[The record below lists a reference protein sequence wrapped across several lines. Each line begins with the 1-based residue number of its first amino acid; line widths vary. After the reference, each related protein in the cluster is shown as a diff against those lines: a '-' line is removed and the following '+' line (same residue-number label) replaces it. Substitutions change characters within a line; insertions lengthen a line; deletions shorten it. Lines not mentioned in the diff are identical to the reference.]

1 MKRHPAA
8 FPGCGPAPLLAARCR
23 VTETPA
29 SWPCLH
35 APTHL
40 AQVSYSG
47 LGCPRLA
54 RVVEATFQSCHQKSW
69 QGPLFRVKLS
79 LPASLFPWCPRL
91 ASPSAGLG
99 LQPSFSLLFHPQQK
113 ERDLWLRAVWCPA
126 FPSPYS
132 HTPAS
137 PGSTWPLGKGAEQ

>member
-35 APTHL
+35 GPTHL
-40 AQVSYSG
+40 AQVSYLG
-47 LGCPRLA
+47 LGRPRLA

-69 QGPLFRVKLS
+69 QGLPFRVKLG

-99 LQPSFSLLFHPQQK
+99 LQPSHSLCCFIPSRRRGTFGSGQCGAQRSHP
-113 ERDLWLRAVWCPA
+113 P
-126 FPSPYS
+126 
-132 HTPAS
+132 TPTPQPHQA
-137 PGSTWPLGKGAEQ
+137 PLGL